1 MKPNRQCLTV
11 IFILVLPYLSLSGE
25 RQQLNTLWKH
35 LTPTPKERGSSNW
48 FQSSTLRLR
57 SETHLV
63 NNTMSKCHSA
73 HLNAVILIPLPPQ
86 TTNVMNYKFDTL
98 LAKTKCLKSENQDA
112 ESCTFKKKH
121 VKCHFVVTFD
131 PRTNKHSLMK
141 HKCSKHKEHS

>member
-25 RQQLNTLWKH
+25 RAYIVLQGDWAEINPYSKDVEAAVEYAVETFNSHSKR
-35 LTPTPKERGSSNW
+35 K
-48 FQSSTLRLR
+48 RLFK
-57 SETHLV
+57 LV
-63 NNTMSKCHSA
+63 S
-73 HLNAVILIPLPPQ
+73 

>member
-1 MKPNRQCLTV
+1 MTSFL
-11 IFILVLPYLSLSGE
+11 FAVLISLSAVHLCEGE
-25 RQQLNTLWKH
+25 KH
-35 LTPTPKERGSSNW
+35 VDEPITAKKVVLQGDWAEINPYSKDVEAAVEYAVETFNSHSKRKRLFKLVSVIHPK
-48 FQSSTLRLR
+48 
-57 SETHLV
+57 
-63 NNTMSKCHSA
+63 A
-73 HLNAVILIPLPPQ
+73 Q